1 MNLRSLF
8 GKKPN
13 LPYWAQGVKQQDYDN
28 LLNAIRTYFKD
39 HGTEVEV
46 NEFEGTATPS
56 SGPLAEQTLGLHN
69 LIRII
74 PGMKSED
81 VQKFVNGHFGKFLD
95 MGIEQERIENGS
107 YDDVKK
113 HLRIRIFY
121 TEPHNPEDP
130 LYTFPGIQ
138 LCETLKACPMF
149 DLEHSAV
156 TLSKEKFESWNV
168 PIEEVHQLALDQTFA
183 EIERTEPLQKLDF
196 SDGKPVVLMSEECI
210 YFASIALD
218 FERFVPVE
226 PRCGYLVCIPS
237 RQSLLIHPLS
247 SPDSTKSVQKILE
260 AACQMFEDSVGKV
273 GVDGYWVKGN
283 QFLRLEFGQEGGET
297 PNLAALAKCLAK
309 GD

>member
-13 LPYWAQGVKQQDYDN
+13 LPYWAQGVTQQDYGN

-46 NEFEGTATPS
+46 NESEGFAIPK
-56 SGPLAEQTLGLHN
+56 SGPLERQQLGLHN

-81 VQKFVNGHFGKFLD
+81 VQRYINDHFGKFLD
-95 MGIEQERIENGS
+95 MGIEQQRIENGT
-107 YDDVKK
+107 YDEVKK
-113 HLRIRIFY
+113 HLRVRIFY
-121 TEPHNPEDP
+121 TEPNNPEDP
-130 LYTFPGIQ
+130 LYKFPGIQ

-183 EIERTEPLQKLDF
+183 DVDRSGTFEKIDF
-196 SDGKPVVLMSEECI
+196 SNGRPAFLVSDENI

-218 FERFVPVE
+218 LKRAVTEE
-226 PRCGYLVCIPS
+226 PRCGYLIFIPS
-237 RQSLLIHPLS
+237 RQSLLIQPLTDR
-247 SPDSTKSVQKILE
+247 DSVKHLVKLCE
-260 AACQMFEDSVGKV
+260 AANQMFLDQVGKV
-273 GVDGYWVKGN
+273 GVDAYWLKDNVFK
-283 QFLRLEFGQEGGET
+283 RLELGDPGT
-297 PNLAALAKCLAK
+297 DHPNIAAMSKCIAN
-309 GD
+309 